1 VHGAAVLRGA
11 PQQWPDIECDFQ
23 RQPFSAFEALNPL
36 PFSARFRAILSAT
49 MPTSF
54 FNDVNLYFD
63 AACRHT
69 DVRPDIL
76 SQIRAVN
83 AVYRMRFPVRRDDG
97 EVEVVEAYRAE
108 HSHHRLPTKGGIR
121 YALDVSQDEVMAL
134 SALMT
139 YKCAVVDVP
148 FGGAKGGVVVDP
160 RNESAS
166 FLERVTRRYVSEL
179 IRKRFIG
186 PDVDVPAPD
195 VGTGEREMGWI
206 YDTYKVYGPDT
217 LNALACVTGKA
228 LGVHGISG
236 RREATGLGAVIA
248 LEHLL
253 SEPEDLKPLGLQ
265 TGIAGKRI
273 IVPGLGKVGLHA
285 ARAAVERDAIVVGVS
300 VSDGALYDAG
310 GLDIEAVLL
319 HRAEAGSLRDFP
331 GARFIADPDLILE
344 EPCDVLIPSALQHQ
358 ITAANAPK
366 LQAKVIVE
374 AANGPVDPEA
384 DEILRE
390 AGTVVLPDIYANAG
404 GVVVSYFEWIKN
416 LQHVSFERMTRRYQQ
431 IANNRL
437 IDLIT
442 RLTGKS
448 LPPGDAA
455 LLLQAPTEI
464 DFVRTALENTMAI
477 SYEKIRDSWKQRSL
491 PDLRTSAYITAIE
504 SVANAY
510 ALEGIYP

>member
-1 VHGAAVLRGA
+1 
-11 PQQWPDIECDFQ
+11 
-23 RQPFSAFEALNPL
+23 
-36 PFSARFRAILSAT
+36 
-49 MPTSF
+49 MPSNF
-54 FNDVNLYFD
+54 FDDVNQYFD

-69 DVRPDIL
+69 EVSTDIL
-76 SQIRAVN
+76 GQIRACN
-83 AVYRMRFPVRRDDG
+83 GVYRLRFPVRRDDG
-97 EVEVVEAYRAE
+97 TIVVIEGYRAE

-121 YALDVSQDEVMAL
+121 YSLDVSQSEVMAL

-148 FGGAKGGVVVDP
+148 FGGAKGGVCVDP

-166 FLERVTRRYVSEL
+166 FLERVTRRYTSEL

-206 YDTYKVYGPDT
+206 YDTYKILGPDT

-228 LGVHGISG
+228 TNVHGVSG

-248 LEHLL
+248 LEHFL
-253 SEPEDLKPLGLQ
+253 SEEEDVKPLGLE
-265 TGIAGKRI
+265 TGLAGKRI

-285 ARAAVERDAIVVGVS
+285 ALSAIERDAVIVGVS
-300 VSDGALYDAG
+300 VSDGALYDEG
-310 GLDIEAVLL
+310 GLDVEAVLL
-319 HRAEAGSLRDFP
+319 HRAETGSLRGFP
-331 GARFIADPDLILE
+331 DARYLANPDAILE
-344 EPCDVLIPSALQHQ
+344 EPCDVLIPSALEHQ
-358 ITAANAPK
+358 ITAENAPK

-374 AANGPVDPEA
+374 AANGPVDPQA
-384 DEILRE
+384 DAILRE

-416 LQHVSFERMTRRYQQ
+416 LSHVSFERMTRRYQQ
-431 IANNRL
+431 ISNNRIL
-437 IDLIT
+437 DAIS

-448 LPPGDAA
+448 VPPEDAA
-455 LLLQAPTEI
+455 LLLQAPNEI

-477 SYEKIRDSWKQRSL
+477 SYEKIREPWKRRSL
-491 PDLRTSAYITAIE
+491 PDLRTAAYLSAIE
-504 SVANAY
+504 SVANSY
-510 ALEGIYP
+510 TLDGIFP